1 MKTFKQLIKEVF
13 ENLKENNAFS
23 GLALNDADGSLSFS
37 KRPKPRKKVVPT
49 QIENT
54 KTSSI
59 KEKIAGLT
67 PQAAGHLI
75 GSCFKI
81 FNSKELAFNFNKI
94 HITLR
99 GDSFEVKHLTERVNG
114 SGTPQK
120 DIVITRE
127 DINDILQIQNP
138 AKVIK
143 MIRKRRYYFK
153 RFC

>member
-23 GLALNDADGSLSFS
+23 SITVDENGSLSHNEGS
-37 KRPKPRKKVVPT
+37 KPRKKVAPT

-81 FNSKELAFNFNKI
+81 FNSKAFNFNFNKI

-99 GDSFEVKHLTERVNG
+99 GDSFQVTKLDERVNG
-114 SGTPQK
+114 SGAPQK